1 MSRIEQI
8 ATKIYG
14 HVLKLYPATFRA
26 DFGEEMQTVFR
37 MALEEAAQA
46 GDGTLLAIIGREI
59 HDLPSSIIWEHQ
71 AERTRQRRLLALTD
85 NPNAKQIRQ
94 ARRLLQLSATPISLF
109 LLFTLRG
116 IFSPSYSGYPQA
128 IPFLFF
134 LFVASASML
143 IALRWERVGG
153 IMTVAGGF
161 GLGLFMAGYMYT
173 LSSSEFSFV
182 GVFLVGTLWTLPF
195 VIFGMLFYK
204 LGRYQR
210 PAGLSA
216 G

>member
-1 MSRIEQI
+1 MSQMKQV
-8 ATKIYG
+8 ATMIYG
-14 HVLKLYPATFRA
+14 HALKLYPATFRA
-26 DFGEEMQTVFR
+26 DFGEEMRTVFG
-37 MALEEAAQA
+37 MAVEEAAQA

-59 HDLPSSIIWEHQ
+59 HDLPLSIIREHQ
-71 AERTRQRRLLALTD
+71 GERTRQRRLLALTD

-143 IALRWERVGG
+143 IALRWEQAGG
-153 IMTVAGGF
+153 IMTMAGGF

-173 LSSSEFSFV
+173 LSSSAFSFV

-216 G
+216 D